1 MNEMYS
7 MGLGLHSLGGGA
19 LLAVIF
25 LNLFLLISY
34 KDLKKYKRIS
44 SIVLMPLTVSILGL
58 VLFTGVV
65 MMAAKHL
72 DFTIENIVMIIIGV
86 ALIVLEVKRAKALR
100 YLNEK
105 KEKAF
110 EAYKPFARRI
120 YQIEFILVLL
130 MSLWMWLV

>member
-7 MGLGLHSLGGGA
+7 MGLDLHSLGGGA

-34 KDLKKYKRIS
+34 QDLKKYKRLN
-44 SIVLMPLTVSILGL
+44 SIVLMPLTATVLGL
-58 VLFTGVV
+58 MIFTGVI

-72 DFTIENIVMIIIGV
+72 DFTIENIVMIVISI
-86 ALIVLEVKRAKALR
+86 ALLVLEIKRAKALR

-105 KEKAF
+105 KERAF
-110 EAYKPFARRI
+110 DAYKPFARRI

-130 MSLWMWLV
+130 ISLWMWIV

>member
-19 LLAVIF
+19 LLVVIF

-130 MSLWMWLV
+130 MSFWMWLV